1 MYALLSKIHPTPP
14 IFQIIFGIPAKAFRF
29 FTPSPFTQFANI
41 MYLCRLNLIHMKK
54 FILLLL
60 VFIGISSCSM
70 AADPAT
76 VVAPTTN
83 AVNNYLLYPTTNFY
97 TFLKLDTRNGKI
109 WQVQYSMDENEFEV
123 VLNSRELVTAG
134 KPGQF
139 ALYPTTNNWTFL
151 LLDTV
156 NGDVWHVQWSQ
167 DPDKRGLFKIQ
178 SLY

>member
-1 MYALLSKIHPTPP
+1 
-14 IFQIIFGIPAKAFRF
+14 
-29 FTPSPFTQFANI
+29 
-41 MYLCRLNLIHMKK
+41 MKK
-54 FILLLL
+54 IIYILFIILCLT
-60 VFIGISSCSM
+60 SYSY
-70 AADPAT
+70 AAEPAT

-109 WQVQYSMDENEFEV
+109 WQVQYSMDDNEFEV
-123 VLNSRELVTAG
+123 VLNSRELVTVG

-167 DPDKRGLFKIQ
+167 DAENRGIIPIRSIF
-178 SLY
+178 

>member
-1 MYALLSKIHPTPP
+1 
-14 IFQIIFGIPAKAFRF
+14 
-29 FTPSPFTQFANI
+29 
-41 MYLCRLNLIHMKK
+41 MKRITFLF
-54 FILLLL
+54 FILLSL
-60 VFIGISSCSM
+60 VSFSN
-70 AADPAT
+70 AAEPAT
-76 VVAPTTN
+76 VIAPTTN
-83 AVNNYLLYPTTNFY
+83 AVNNYLLYPTTNIY

-123 VLNSRELVTAG
+123 VLNSRELVTSG

-139 ALYPTTNNWTFL
+139 ALYPTTNNWTFI

-167 DPDKRGLFKIQ
+167 DATTRGLIPIR

>member
-1 MYALLSKIHPTPP
+1 MK
-14 IFQIIFGIPAKAFRF
+14 
-29 FTPSPFTQFANI
+29 
-41 MYLCRLNLIHMKK
+41 NLIIL
-54 FILLLL
+54 FIFSFC
-60 VFIGISSCSM
+60 VASCSQ
-70 AADPAT
+70 AAEPAT

-83 AVNNYLLYPTTNFY
+83 AVNNYLLYPTTNIY

-123 VLNSRELVTAG
+123 VLNSKELVVAG

-151 LLDTV
+151 LLDTL

-167 DPDKRGLFKIQ
+167 DPENRGLIPIR

>member
-1 MYALLSKIHPTPP
+1 MKKTSLIIT
-14 IFQIIFGIPAKAFRF
+14 IIFCLVCCAKA
-29 FTPSPFTQFANI
+29 AE
-41 MYLCRLNLIHMKK
+41 
-54 FILLLL
+54 
-60 VFIGISSCSM
+60 
-70 AADPAT
+70 PAT
-76 VVAPTTN
+76 VIAPATN
-83 AVNNYLLYPTTNFY
+83 AVNNYLLYPTANIY

-123 VLNSRELVTAG
+123 VLNPRELATAG
-134 KPGQF
+134 KSGQF

-167 DPDKRGLFKIQ
+167 DAEKRGIIPIH